1 MYSPYFRERLPSE
14 DEEAMLP
21 TWLGAATHPSSSSSS
36 EPIAR
41 ALRFDDEPPLL
52 LALPPEGCDDAGV
65 PEGVNVRRA
74 LVAGVALALA
84 AGVAAPL
91 GRPCP

>member
-1 MYSPYFRERLPSE
+1 MYSPHLRERLPSE

-41 ALRFDDEPPLL
+41 DLRFDDEPPLL
-52 LALPPEGCDDAGV
+52 RALPPDACDDAGV

-74 LVAGVALALA
+74 LGAGVAFALA
-84 AGVAAPL
+84 AGVEETF